1 MVSVMRP
8 AVQTRLGSGRI
19 LRFLQPLDR
28 KNYDMNCKHEPLYE
42 LKLQSS
48 GLILKR
54 KRIFKSKMK
63 QVKLNL
69 IIDFI

>member
-8 AVQTRLGSGRI
+8 AAQTRLGSGRI
-19 LRFLQPLDR
+19 LRFLQPLDC
-28 KNYDMNCKHEPLYE
+28 KNYGLNCNHEPLYD

-48 GLILKR
+48 GCILKR

-63 QVKLNL
+63 RVKLNL

>member
-19 LRFLQPLDR
+19 LRFLRPLDR
-28 KNYDMNCKHEPLYE
+28 KNYDMNCKPEPLYD
-42 LKLQSS
+42 LKLQGS
-48 GLILKR
+48 GRILKR

-69 IIDFI
+69 LIDFI